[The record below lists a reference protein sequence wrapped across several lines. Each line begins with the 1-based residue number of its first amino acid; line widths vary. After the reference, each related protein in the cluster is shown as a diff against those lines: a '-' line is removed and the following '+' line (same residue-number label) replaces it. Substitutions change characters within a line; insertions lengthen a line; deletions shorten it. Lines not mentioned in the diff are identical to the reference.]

1 MILNPPDWLTAQ
13 PFAHRGL
20 HRPGPERPE
29 NSLAAFA
36 AARQSGFGIELDV
49 QLSADGVP
57 MVFHDADLKRL
68 AGRPE
73 KVTELPADALSE
85 VTLAD
90 GAERIPTLAAV
101 LAAIGPD
108 APLLVE
114 VKAEGPE
121 YRATAEAV
129 GAVLGDSS
137 PKAAVMSFHPGVVTW
152 FAEAWPERIR
162 GQVAMDR
169 ARYPEGFSGNRLDAL
184 MEMLRMRVG
193 RPHFLAYDIRDLPSD
208 LSTGYRHVG
217 LPVLTWTVRSDAERA
232 RAAEAA
238 DTIIFE
244 ETA

>member
-1 MILNPPDWLTAQ
+1 MGCAVDPRTDQGRLAELHALRLLKS
-13 PFAHRGL
+13 RGWRCL
-20 HRPGPERPE
+20 AERW
-29 NSLAAFA
+29 SC
-36 AARQSGFGIELDV
+36 RYGELD
-49 QLSADGVP
+49 LIMIKPGCSGP
-57 MVFHDADLKRL
+57 RL
-68 AGRPE
+68 
-73 KVTELPADALSE
+73 
-85 VTLAD
+85 
-90 GAERIPTLAAV
+90 
-101 LAAIGPD
+101 
-108 APLLVE
+108 LLVE

-129 GAVLGDSS
+129 GAVLQDRF
-137 PKAAVMSFHPGVVTW
+137 PRAAVMSFHPGVVTW

-169 ARYPEGFSGNRLDAL
+169 SRYPEGFSGNRLDAL

-232 RAAEAA
+232 RAAESA